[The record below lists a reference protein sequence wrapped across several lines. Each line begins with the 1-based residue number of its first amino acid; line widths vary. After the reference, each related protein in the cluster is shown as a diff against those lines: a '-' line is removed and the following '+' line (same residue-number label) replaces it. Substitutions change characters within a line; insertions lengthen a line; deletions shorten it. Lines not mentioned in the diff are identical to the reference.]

1 LEVNMPS
8 QQLDNLVHIGQLKA
22 EPVAQTELDGLMR
35 SGAARIKDAEN
46 AQLSLESRFD
56 LAYNAAHAFSLAALR
71 FHGYRSENRFLVFQS
86 LQHTLGLSPAKWR
99 VLDQAHKR
107 RNLVEYEGS
116 VEVDV
121 GLLAAVIRIARE
133 VETAVLAL
141 GPLPG

>member
-1 LEVNMPS
+1 MPS
-8 QQLDNLVHIGQLKA
+8 PHLDNLVRIGQLKA
-22 EPVAQTELDGLMR
+22 EAAAQVEIDGLMR

-46 AQLSLESRFD
+46 EQLSIESRFD

-86 LQHTLGLSPAKWR
+86 LQHTVRIAPARWR
-99 VLDQAHKR
+99 VLDQAHKK

-116 VEVDV
+116 ADVDV
-121 GLLAAVIRIARE
+121 GLLQAVIRIARE

-141 GPLPG
+141 GPLRP

>member
-1 LEVNMPS
+1 MPS
-8 QQLDNLVHIGQLKA
+8 THLDNLVRIGQLKA
-22 EPVAQTELDGLMR
+22 EAAAQVEIDGLMR

-46 AQLSLESRFD
+46 EQLSIESRFD

-86 LQHTLGLSPAKWR
+86 LQHTVRIAPARWR
-99 VLDQAHKR
+99 VLDQAHKK

-116 VEVDV
+116 ADVDV
-121 GLLAAVIRIARE
+121 GLLQAVIRIARE

-141 GPLPG
+141 GPLRP